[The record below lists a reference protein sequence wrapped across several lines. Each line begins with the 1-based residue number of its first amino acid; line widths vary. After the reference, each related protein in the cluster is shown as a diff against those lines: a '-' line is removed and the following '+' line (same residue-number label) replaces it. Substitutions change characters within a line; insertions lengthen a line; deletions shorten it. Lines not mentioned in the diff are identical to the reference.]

1 MRNPISRGRFTY
13 NLGQL
18 CASTPALATIT
29 GPDEPAPPP
38 KPVVQAAPALPVRPN
53 HQQRRRNAAINRLLA
68 RRLAKEKVP
77 VKVEILP
84 DGGVHVTA
92 DMREEKA

>member
-1 MRNPISRGRFTY
+1 
-13 NLGQL
+13 
-18 CASTPALATIT
+18 
-29 GPDEPAPPP
+29 
-38 KPVVQAAPALPVRPN
+38 VRPN